1 MSSDTSARAA
11 QPSYVV
17 LPQVAHP
24 SKTKQ
29 SNNSDIAASKAN
41 ISMPKTVVEFLVSHF
56 SRIPQQVWLKRIEAG
71 KVHWADGS
79 LITQDTAY
87 RPATRVY
94 YYREVEAE
102 TKIPF
107 LQKILHQDEHCIL
120 VFKPHF
126 LPVTPSGN
134 FVNECLI
141 HRLRIATGIDTISP
155 AHRLDRPTAGVMLM
169 TVNPETRHAYHSLFS
184 DGKINKQYQAIAEIT
199 PELMAQ
205 DQAGELKLPI
215 HWTVKNRMVR
225 STPSFLMKVIEGEAN
240 THSEISLIAIKGS
253 RGLFELSPIT
263 GKMHQ
268 LRVHM
273 MSLGMPLEND
283 ANYPN
288 LAPKSADDFSKPLRL
303 IAKRLTFT
311 DPLSNIERMVSCQ
324 GYDAEFDIVEN
335 DSHQ

>member
-17 LPQVAHP
+17 LPQLTHP
-24 SKTKQ
+24 SK
-29 SNNSDIAASKAN
+29 NAAASSTA
-41 ISMPKTVVEFLVSHF
+41 PKTVVEFLVSHF
-56 SRIPQQVWLKRIEAG
+56 AQIPSQVWLKRIEDG

-79 LITQDTAY
+79 LITVDTAY

-94 YYREVEAE
+94 YYREVVAE

-107 LQKILHQDEHCIL
+107 LQKILHQDEHCML

-141 HRLRIATGIDTISP
+141 HRLRIATGIDTITP
-155 AHRLDRPTAGVMLM
+155 AHRLDRPTAGIMLM
-169 TVNPETRHAYHSLFS
+169 TVNPESRHAYHALFS
-184 DGKINKQYQAIAEIT
+184 DGKITKQYQAIAKLT
-199 PELMAQ
+199 PALLVQ
-205 DQAGELKLPI
+205 SQAGELSLPI

-225 STPSFLMKVIEGEAN
+225 STPSFLMKVTEGEPN
-240 THSEISLIAIKGS
+240 THSEISLIAIKGDK
-253 RGLFELSPIT
+253 GLFELSPIT

-283 ANYPN
+283 TNYPT

-303 IAKRLTFT
+303 IAKSLQFI
-311 DPLSNIERMVSCQ
+311 DPISHIERQLSCE
-324 GYDAEFDIVEN
+324 GYEAEFDL
-335 DSHQ
+335 

>member
-1 MSSDTSARAA
+1 MPVDTSARAA

-17 LPQVAHP
+17 LPQQSSHP
-24 SKTKQ
+24 E
-29 SNNSDIAASKAN
+29 
-41 ISMPKTVVEFLVSHF
+41 TVLEFLILHF
-56 SRIPQQVWLKRIEAG
+56 KQIPASVWQQRVDLG
-71 KVHWADGS
+71 KVHWTDGE
-79 LITQDTAY
+79 LITPKTAY

-94 YYREVEAE
+94 YYREVAVE

-107 LQKILHQDEHCIL
+107 QQKVLHQDEHCIL

-134 FVNECLI
+134 YVNECLI

-169 TVNPETRHAYHSLFS
+169 TVNPESRHAYHELFTTGCIS
-184 DGKINKQYQAIAEIT
+184 KQYQAIAQLT
-199 PELMAQ
+199 SELLAQ
-205 DQAGELKLPI
+205 HQAGELSLPM

-225 STPSFLMKVIEGEAN
+225 STPSFLMKITEGEAN
-240 THSEISLIAIKGS
+240 THSEIRLIAVKGN

-283 ANYPN
+283 TNYPV
-288 LAPKSADDFSKPLRL
+288 LAEKAADNFEKTITINCEIIDLCGSDKQDKK
-303 IAKRLTFT
+303 A
-311 DPLSNIERMVSCQ
+311 S
-324 GYDAEFDIVEN
+324 
-335 DSHQ
+335 

>member
-1 MSSDTSARAA
+1 MPVDTSARAA

-17 LPQVAHP
+17 LPQQSVHP
-24 SKTKQ
+24 ETVLAFLIGHFTQ
-29 SNNSDIAASKAN
+29 IPAS
-41 ISMPKTVVEFLVSHF
+41 VW
-56 SRIPQQVWLKRIEAG
+56 QQRVDLG
-71 KVHWADGS
+71 KVHWADGE
-79 LITQDTAY
+79 LVTPTTAY

-94 YYREVEAE
+94 YYREVAVE

-107 LQKILHQDEHCIL
+107 QQKILHQDDHCIL

-169 TVNPETRHAYHSLFS
+169 TVNPETRHAYHELFTTDS
-184 DGKINKQYQAIAEIT
+184 IKKQYQAIAKLT
-199 PELMAQ
+199 PELLAKY
-205 DQAGELKLPI
+205 QAGTLNLPVR
-215 HWTVKNRMVR
+215 WTVKNRMVR
-225 STPSFLMKVIEGEAN
+225 STPSFLMKITEGESN
-240 THSEISLIAIKGS
+240 THSEISLIAVKGDK
-253 RGLFELSPIT
+253 GLFELSPIT

-283 ANYPN
+283 TNYPV
-288 LAPKSADDFSKPLRL
+288 LAEKSADKFDKPLRL
-303 IAKRLTFT
+303 IAKTLTFV
-311 DPLSNIERMVSCQ
+311 DPISKIKRQASCE
-324 GYDAEFDIVEN
+324 GYDSEFE
-335 DSHQ
+335 